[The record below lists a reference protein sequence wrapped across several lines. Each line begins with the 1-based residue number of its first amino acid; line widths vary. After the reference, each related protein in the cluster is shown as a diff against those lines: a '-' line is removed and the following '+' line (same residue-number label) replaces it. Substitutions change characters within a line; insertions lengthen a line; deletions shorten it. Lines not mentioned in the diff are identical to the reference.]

1 MHKIRLFAL
10 FIISLLVLSTACH
23 RQEQKTETISVSI
36 DPLRYV
42 TEQIVGNDFQIQVL
56 VPPGSSPET
65 YEPTSAQMLQTA
77 RSKAFIDIGLLDFEI
92 KLEQA
97 IRDNMPQVTL
107 IKSSEQVPLLAGT
120 CGHTHADQDQA
131 HGTDPHIWLSPTRLK
146 IIAENIYNGISAI
159 YPDSTKYRTNYETFC
174 SRIDALDRSL
184 DSLLTPQKKGFLIY
198 HPALTYLAADYGL
211 TQISVEV
218 EGKEPS
224 AAYLSRLIDTSR
236 TLKISKI
243 LYQKQFDK
251 STVEAIAT
259 ELGLTPVVVD
269 PLAENVVENIE
280 SLAHIIA
287 DSCSQ

>member
-1 MHKIRLFAL
+1 MILHLCLIDGSDKRIQDRLAL
-10 FIISLLVLSTACH
+10 YLTYQHIEDLPAKVLKAFMGKELTEDSNFGISPVLSLLGLSKK
-23 RQEQKTETISVSI
+23 QK
-36 DPLRYV
+36 R
-42 TEQIVGNDFQIQVL
+42 
-56 VPPGSSPET
+56 SSG
-65 YEPTSAQMLQTA
+65 L
-77 RSKAFIDIGLLDFEI
+77 SK
-92 KLEQA
+92 
-97 IRDNMPQVTL
+97 
-107 IKSSEQVPLLAGT
+107 
-120 CGHTHADQDQA
+120 
-131 HGTDPHIWLSPTRLK
+131 
-146 IIAENIYNGISAI
+146 
-159 YPDSTKYRTNYETFC
+159 
-174 SRIDALDRSL
+174 
-184 DSLLTPQKKGFLIY
+184 
-198 HPALTYLAADYGL
+198 
-211 TQISVEV
+211 

>member
-1 MHKIRLFAL
+1 MKNPFPP
-10 FIISLLVLSTACH
+10 SVH
-23 RQEQKTETISVSI
+23 RIA
-36 DPLRYV
+36 
-42 TEQIVGNDFQIQVL
+42 
-56 VPPGSSPET
+56 VPAPAGFPG
-65 YEPTSAQMLQTA
+65 
-77 RSKAFIDIGLLDFEI
+77 R
-92 KLEQA
+92 
-97 IRDNMPQVTL
+97 
-107 IKSSEQVPLLAGT
+107 
-120 CGHTHADQDQA
+120 
-131 HGTDPHIWLSPTRLK
+131 
-146 IIAENIYNGISAI
+146 
-159 YPDSTKYRTNYETFC
+159 
-174 SRIDALDRSL
+174 DALDRSL
-184 DSLLTPQKKGFLIY
+184 DSLLPPQKMGFLIY

>member
-1 MHKIRLFAL
+1 MKVKYAILYVWMLFLVVGCTSSSTGKEALVSVTIEPQRYFVEKIGGA
-10 FIISLLVLSTACH
+10 
-23 RQEQKTETISVSI
+23 
-36 DPLRYV
+36 
-42 TEQIVGNDFQIQVL
+42 DFTVNCVIPSGQ
-56 VPPGSSPET
+56 SPET
-65 YEPTSAQMLQTA
+65 YDPTPKQMM
-77 RSKAFIDIGLLDFEI
+77 RIGQSRAYLRIGYIGF
-92 KLEQA
+92 EQA
-97 IRDNMPQVTL
+97 WMKNLEEQNPHMQVFDLSKGMTF
-107 IKSSEQVPLLAGT
+107 IENEEPDS
-120 CGHTHADQDQA
+120 HH
-131 HGTDPHIWLSPTRLK
+131 HGSVDPHIWTSIRGAQV
-146 IIAENIYNGISAI
+146 IARNV
-159 YPDSTKYRTNYETFC
+159 R
-174 SRIDALDRSL
+174 DALSALNPEHKADYALRY
-184 DSLLTPQKKGFLIY
+184 DSLMQEIEDTKMQMSRLLEPYKGTSFIIY

>member
-1 MHKIRLFAL
+1 M
-10 FIISLLVLSTACH
+10 
-23 RQEQKTETISVSI
+23 
-36 DPLRYV
+36 
-42 TEQIVGNDFQIQVL
+42 
-56 VPPGSSPET
+56 
-65 YEPTSAQMLQTA
+65 
-77 RSKAFIDIGLLDFEI
+77 
-92 KLEQA
+92 
-97 IRDNMPQVTL
+97 
-107 IKSSEQVPLLAGT
+107 
-120 CGHTHADQDQA
+120 
-131 HGTDPHIWLSPTRLK
+131 
-146 IIAENIYNGISAI
+146 
-159 YPDSTKYRTNYETFC
+159 
-174 SRIDALDRSL
+174 
-184 DSLLTPQKKGFLIY
+184 GFLIY

-243 LYQKQFDK
+243 LYQRQFDK

>member
-1 MHKIRLFAL
+1 
-10 FIISLLVLSTACH
+10 
-23 RQEQKTETISVSI
+23 
-36 DPLRYV
+36 
-42 TEQIVGNDFQIQVL
+42 
-56 VPPGSSPET
+56 
-65 YEPTSAQMLQTA
+65 MLQTA

-107 IKSSEQVPLLAGT
+107 IKSSEQVPLLAGA
-120 CGHTHADQDQA
+120 CGHTHDDQDQA

-146 IIAENIYNGISAI
+146 IITENIYNGISAL

-236 TLKISKI
+236 TLKINKI